1 MPQNYAIITLG
12 GKQYVVHEGET
23 LLVDR
28 LDREE
33 GKAFQPDVLFVG
45 GDGDGQLAPSTLV
58 SAKVVG
64 HVRGP
69 KVRIGKYKPKS
80 GYRRHTGFR
89 SSLTRIEI
97 TGIGGKGR
105 THAPA
110 RKKEAAPAAAEQP
123 AAETPAAEAQAAE
136 VPAVEAQAAEAP
148 AGLPAG
154 YADMTVA
161 QIAGDAKNWDPAA
174 IEAAKAYE
182 QEHAKRKG
190 ALAALESAPK
200 AKDENDGA

>member
-1 MPQNYAIITLG
+1 MAQNYAIITLG

-45 GDGDGQLAPSTLV
+45 GEGDGELSPSTPV

-97 TGIGGKGR
+97 TGIGSKAKSE
-105 THAPA
+105 TPA
-110 RKKEAAPAAAEQP
+110 RKAEPAAAAPVEQP
-123 AAETPAAEAQAAE
+123 
-136 VPAVEAQAAEAP
+136 VEPEAP
-148 AGLPAG
+148 KGLPKD

-161 QIAGDAKNWDPAA
+161 QVSEGAKSWNRPML
-174 IEAAKAYE
+174 EAAQIYE
-182 QEHAKRKG
+182 QEHAQRKG
-190 ALAALESAPK
+190 ALSALESALK
-200 AKDENDGA
+200 AKDKNDGA

>member
-1 MPQNYAIITLG
+1 MAQNYAIITLG

-45 GDGDGQLAPSTLV
+45 GEGDGELSPSTAV

-97 TGIGGKGR
+97 TGIGGK
-105 THAPA
+105 TKTETPA
-110 RKKEAAPAAAEQP
+110 RKKEAAPAPAER
-123 AAETPAAEAQAAE
+123 PAAEA
-136 VPAVEAQAAEAP
+136 PK
-148 AGLPAG
+148 GLPKD

-161 QIAGDAKNWDPAA
+161 QVSEGAKTWNRPML
-174 IEAAKAYE
+174 EAAQAYE

-190 ALAALESAPK
+190 ALSALESALK

>member
-1 MPQNYAIITLG
+1 MAQNYAIITLG

-33 GKAFQPDVLFVG
+33 GKAFRPEVLFVG
-45 GDGDGQLAPSTLV
+45 GEGDGELSPSTSV

-97 TGIGGKGR
+97 TGIGGKAK
-105 THAPA
+105 TETPA
-110 RKKEAAPAAAEQP
+110 KQKQAAPAAPAPSVKEQP
-123 AAETPAAEAQAAE
+123 EPQA
-136 VPAVEAQAAEAP
+136 PK
-148 AGLPAG
+148 GLPKD

-161 QIAGDAKNWDPAA
+161 QVSEGAKSWNRPML
-174 IEAAKAYE
+174 EAARTYE
-182 QEHAKRKG
+182 QEHAQRKG
-190 ALAALESAPK
+190 ALAALESALK

>member
-1 MPQNYAIITLG
+1 MTYAIINLG

-23 LLVDR
+23 ILVDR

-45 GDGDGQLAPSTLV
+45 GDGEGELSPSVTV

-80 GYRRHTGFR
+80 GYKRHTGFR
-89 SSLTRIEI
+89 SSLTRVEI
-97 TGIGGKGR
+97 TGIGGRQKA
-105 THAPA
+105 TKSEAPA
-110 RKKEAAPAAAEQP
+110 KKEPAAAPEP
-123 AAETPAAEAQAAE
+123 
-136 VPAVEAQAAEAP
+136 EAP
-148 AGLPAG
+148 KGLPKD

-161 QIAGDAKNWDPAA
+161 QVSEGAKTWNRPML
-174 IEAAKAYE
+174 EAALTYE

-190 ALAALESAPK
+190 ALSALESALK
-200 AKDENDGA
+200 AKDEKDGA